1 MINHSRKL
9 KNRVPK
15 RSRKW
20 LPQGLVER
28 GLKMRREY
36 SHKTSSCHGSDP
48 RENKLNPR
56 RALWHNQYRHR
67 APGSVKFRTGGHS
80 PRTALAGRQKI
91 VRIFASAQ
99 DAKTPLEKPARKRGR
114 TGENPVPTV
123 QSGWKVARAEKG
135 RSALRRTSRGPSGQR
150 AGCIDAVAYEN
161 CYSRAP
167 RFSARRLSI
176 RQRRGAFRRCRY
188 VIPLDRSR

>member
-1 MINHSRKL
+1 
-9 KNRVPK
+9 
-15 RSRKW
+15 
-20 LPQGLVER
+20 
-28 GLKMRREY
+28 MRREY
-36 SHKTSSCHGSDP
+36 SHKTSSCHGNYP

-80 PRTALAGRQKI
+80 PRTAPAGRQKI
-91 VRIFASAQ
+91 IRIFASAQ

-135 RSALRRTSRGPSGQR
+135 RSALRRTSRETGITCRVHQSSYLR
-150 AGCIDAVAYEN
+150 KLLLEKLLLESAAVFCETAFYETAF
-161 CYSRAP
+161 CKTEDRH
-167 RFSARRLSI
+167 LS
-176 RQRRGAFRRCRY
+176 
-188 VIPLDRSR
+188 

>member
-1 MINHSRKL
+1 
-9 KNRVPK
+9 
-15 RSRKW
+15 
-20 LPQGLVER
+20 
-28 GLKMRREY
+28 MRREY
-36 SHKTSSCHGSDP
+36 SHKTSSCHGSYP

-123 QSGWKVARAEKG
+123 QSGWKVARAERAG
-135 RSALRRTSRGPSGQR
+135 VRSAEPPENRDSMQGALTRLLEKT
-150 AGCIDAVAYEN
+150 VAHEN
-161 CYSRAP
+161 CCSRAQ
-167 RFSARRLSI
+167 RFSARQLSMRRLFA
-176 RQRRGAFRRCRY
+176 RQGIGIFRRCRY
-188 VIPLDRSR
+188 VIPLDRSRLISATVG

>member
-1 MINHSRKL
+1 M

-15 RSRKW
+15 RSREW
-20 LPQGLVER
+20 LQRGVAQW
-28 GLKMRREY
+28 GLKACSGR
-36 SHKTSSCHGSDP
+36 SHKTSSCHGSYP

-56 RALWHNQYRHR
+56 HALWHNQYQHR

-80 PRTALAGRQKI
+80 PRTVLPASSRLA
-91 VRIFASAQ
+91 F
-99 DAKTPLEKPARKRGR
+99 TARLFTAANHRAPEQADGR

-150 AGCIDAVAYEN
+150 AGCTDAVAYEN
-161 CYSRAP
+161 CYLRAQ
-167 RFSARRLSI
+167 RLSM
-176 RQRRGAFRRCRY
+176 RQLSVRQGRGTFPRCRY
-188 VIPLDRSR
+188 VIPLDRSRLVPATVG

>member
-1 MINHSRKL
+1 L
-9 KNRVPK
+9 KT
-15 RSRKW
+15 RS
-20 LPQGLVER
+20 ER
-28 GLKMRREY
+28 
-36 SHKTSSCHGSDP
+36 SHKTSSCHGSYP

-80 PRTALAGRQKI
+80 PRTTLAGRQKI

-123 QSGWKVARAEKG
+123 QSGWKVARAEK
-135 RSALRRTSRGPSGQR
+135 RQEYTPLSLPKTRGSSQGAPTQLLQR
-150 AGCIDAVAYEN
+150 VAASEN
-161 CYSRAP
+161 CCLENGFLREHQ
-167 RFSARRLSI
+167 LSM
-176 RQRRGAFRRCRY
+176 Q
-188 VIPLDRSR
+188 

>member
-1 MINHSRKL
+1 MYTLQSRKVL
-9 KNRVPK
+9 SGAPQTVPERRLLKKNRK
-15 RSRKW
+15 DE
-20 LPQGLVER
+20 LPRIRQKCG
-28 GLKMRREY
+28 
-36 SHKTSSCHGSDP
+36 HKTSSCHGSYP
-48 RENKLNPR
+48 RENKINPR

-135 RSALRRTSRGPSGQR
+135 RSALRRTSRKPGLC
-150 AGCIDAVAYEN
+150 AGFTEAVT
-161 CYSRAP
+161 
-167 RFSARRLSI
+167 
-176 RQRRGAFRRCRY
+176 
-188 VIPLDRSR
+188 